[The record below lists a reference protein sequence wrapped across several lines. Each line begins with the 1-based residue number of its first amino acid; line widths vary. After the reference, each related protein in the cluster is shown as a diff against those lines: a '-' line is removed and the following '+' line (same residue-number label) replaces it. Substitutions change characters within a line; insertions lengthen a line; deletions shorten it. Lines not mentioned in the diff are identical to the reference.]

1 LLPTTIATLYSQAA
15 KGLSKA
21 GNQAGNRPYST
32 QLLSQQVTSSQSS
45 QFGPEL
51 GNSDRFGN
59 DFILATQY

>member
-1 LLPTTIATLYSQAA
+1 VATLYSQAA
-15 KGLSKA
+15 KRLSKA

-32 QLLSQQVTSSQSS
+32 QLLSQQVAGSQSS

-51 GNSDRFGN
+51 GNSDRFSD